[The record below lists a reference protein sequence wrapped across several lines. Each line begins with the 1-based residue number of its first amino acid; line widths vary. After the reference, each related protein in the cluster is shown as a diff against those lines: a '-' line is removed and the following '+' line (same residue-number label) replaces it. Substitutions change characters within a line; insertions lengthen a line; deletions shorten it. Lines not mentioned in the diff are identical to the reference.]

1 MSELAGQTRQFS
13 KKMQRFEEHLD
24 DNPSHPRSVLIWR
37 NCTVVPPN
45 ALSDWWFLSD
55 GKRPK
60 TPKKISDK
68 PVMVLSSVH
77 YDLQKKLSMA
87 WQSSQICGLQYGKSS
102 CCVTPKHPKVLLP
115 EISWFEMHSSLTS
128 EKKSCQKEIPTPL
141 FSVQTDAL
149 SVIRCLHV
157 SRLSIKVPAKKQEQR
172 PLVFTRCDHI
182 TRRRTSFKS
191 WKAFA
196 DIVLLQWTDFFSPV
210 LGFWWCVMFIALRFK
225 IIWDIKN

>member
-1 MSELAGQTRQFS
+1 
-13 KKMQRFEEHLD
+13 
-24 DNPSHPRSVLIWR
+24 
-37 NCTVVPPN
+37 
-45 ALSDWWFLSD
+45 
-55 GKRPK
+55 
-60 TPKKISDK
+60 
-68 PVMVLSSVH
+68 
-77 YDLQKKLSMA
+77 MA

-141 FSVQTDAL
+141 FSVQTDAI

-225 IIWDIKN
+225 IIWDIKVRLVVRTLQQSLLPDAIKCSNEQGNLKTKALRGWWFNLLNSMHKI